1 MPVTVE
7 TGPATA
13 SPANA
18 PSAHP
23 VSATVAVRDL
33 AAFVHRQ
40 GDIHYRYTGSATA
53 LEGIG
58 AQRRAQPEREG
69 YRREVPV
76 AASVTDNGVTL
87 SIRGRIDGIDDGAG
101 VIEEYKTTRSEVAAL
116 HDHIG
121 HLHMAQLKLYAA
133 LVNGGSGEAA
143 PPRDAWRLR
152 LIYLHPDNDAAT
164 EFEETHSRDALADF
178 LAGTVADYTAWLAK
192 TAARIERRDAAL
204 GRLPFPFAEFRDSQR
219 RLARGAYRAFRDRE
233 QLLVEAPTGSGK
245 TAATVFSAL
254 RAIGHGALDRVVY
267 LTART
272 TGKQSPTETLERCI
286 LGEAQGEGVEEG
298 EGVESANRQANGQ
311 SKAQTGRIA
320 AVVLTAKRDIC
331 FNPDVPCDPACCRY
345 ASGYYDRMRPAR
357 DALLGMGLATREGI
371 ERTAEHHAVC
381 PFELSLAAAAWA
393 DVVICDYNYVFD
405 PVVRLERLSEPPFRR
420 VGLLVDEAHQLG
432 DRVRGMLSTS
442 LERSALKRA
451 LAEAPAWL
459 AKPLRAVDRALL
471 KLRRE
476 ARCAATASRDSTG
489 IPGGDPDGEE
499 YRIRQPSALLRA
511 VERLL
516 AAASEADLGPYP
528 AAREFLFDCFRFQ
541 QGDGW
546 HVPENYCHLLEV
558 TRRNIEARMVCLSP
572 AEHIDTVLRRYNGAV
587 RFSGTVSPLPLFQVM
602 HGQDESSRAARVRL
616 DWGRNLGVFIVP
628 DVSTYY
634 RDRAASRDAL
644 AGVVEAVTGAAP
656 GNYLVA
662 FPSFAY
668 LDLVVPRLSPGSTEI
683 IAQRPGMT
691 DAEKQAFI
699 QQLSTRDDTP
709 KGNGAPAA
717 SLIGAAVMGG
727 MFAESVDFDG
737 GALRGVIVVGVGLA
751 PRSLERDLI
760 GERFGA
766 NGFDVAYRQPGM
778 TRVAQAAGR
787 AVRGAGDAGVVVLV
801 DPRFPRND
809 WGAFFPPY
817 WRPERVGRR
826 DIGEAV
832 ASFWCGRDPSQG
844 EPSAGEREGDASR
857 KSEPSAGEREG
868 DTPRKRKPSAPGVRG
883 CPSQEPGARGCPSQ
897 AKTAPMAPPVGRW

>member
-7 TGPATA
+7 AGPGTLAATA
-13 SPANA
+13 PPANA
-18 PSAHP
+18 PSTHP
-23 VSATVAVRDL
+23 LSATVSVRDL
-33 AAFVHRQ
+33 AAFVHRR
-40 GDIHYRYTGSATA
+40 GDIHYRYTGSTTA

-76 AASVTDNGVTL
+76 AASVTVNGVAL
-87 SIRGRIDGIDDGAG
+87 SIRGRIDGIDDGDG
-101 VIEEYKTTRSEVAAL
+101 VIEEYKTTRSEVTAL
-116 HDHIG
+116 HAHIG

-133 LVNGGSGEAA
+133 LVNGGTGKAA
-143 PPRDAWRLR
+143 PPREAWRLR

-164 EFEETHSRDALADF
+164 RFEETHSRDALADF
-178 LAGTVADYTAWLAK
+178 LADTVADYTAWLAK
-192 TAARIERRDAAL
+192 TAARVERRNARL

-286 LGEAQGEGVEEG
+286 LGETQGEGVEKEEG
-298 EGVESANRQANGQ
+298 VAKAEGVEKAEREASEEREANGQ
-311 SKAQTGRIA
+311 TEAKTGRIA

-381 PFELSLAAAAWA
+381 PFELSLDAAAWA

-405 PVVRLERLSEPPFRR
+405 PVVRLERLSAPPFRR

-442 LERSALKRA
+442 LERASLKRA

-459 AKPLRAVDRALL
+459 GKPLRAVDRALL

-476 ARCAATASRDSTG
+476 ARDAATASRDSTG
-489 IPGGDPDGEE
+489 IPGGDPDSEE
-499 YRIRQPSALLRA
+499 YQIPEPSALLRA

-528 AAREFLFDCFRFQ
+528 ATREFLFDCFRFQ
-541 QGDGW
+541 QGYEWLD
-546 HVPENYCHLLEV
+546 PENYSHLLAA

-602 HGQDESSRAARVRL
+602 HGQDASSRAARVRL

-644 AGVVEAVTGAAP
+644 AAVVEAVTSAAS
-656 GNYLVA
+656 GNYLVT

-668 LDLVVPRLSPGSTEI
+668 LDLVVPCLRNGQEGTLSPGSIEI
-683 IAQRPGMT
+683 IAQQPGMT

-699 QQLSTRDDTP
+699 QQLSTRNGTP
-709 KGNGAPAA
+709 AGNGAPAT

-737 GALRGVIVVGVGLA
+737 GALSGVIVVGVGLA

-766 NGFDVAYRQPGM
+766 DGFDVAYRQPGM

-817 WRPERVGRR
+817 WRPVRVGRR

-832 ASFWCGRDPSQG
+832 ASFWRGR
-844 EPSAGEREGDASR
+844 EPSLV
-857 KSEPSAGEREG
+857 EP
-868 DTPRKRKPSAPGVRG
+868 
-883 CPSQEPGARGCPSQ
+883 
-897 AKTAPMAPPVGRW
+897 APMAQPVGRSSM

>member
-1 MPVTVE
+1 MPVTDE
-7 TGPATA
+7 AEAGTHA
-13 SPANA
+13 SAVP
-18 PSAHP
+18 PESAASTRP
-23 VSATVAVRDL
+23 LSATVAVRDL
-33 AAFVHRQ
+33 ATFVHRR
-40 GDIHYRYTGSATA
+40 GDIHYRYSGSATA

-76 AASVTDNGVTL
+76 TASVTDNGVTL

-116 HDHIG
+116 HAHIG
-121 HLHMAQLKLYAA
+121 YLHMAQLKLYAA
-133 LVNGGSGEAA
+133 LINGGSGEAV

-152 LIYLHPDNDAAT
+152 LIYLHPDNDTAT
-164 EFEETHSRDALADF
+164 QFEETHSRDALAGF
-178 LAGTVADYTAWLAK
+178 LADTVADYTAWLAK
-192 TAARIERRDAAL
+192 TAARIERRNARL
-204 GRLPFPFAEFRDSQR
+204 GGLPFPFAEFRDSQR

-272 TGKQSPTETLERCI
+272 TGKQSPTETLERCVM
-286 LGEAQGEGVEEG
+286 GEAQREGLDNGRGVEKAER
-298 EGVESANRQANGQ
+298 EDSAEREAN
-311 SKAQTGRIA
+311 AQTEATTGRIA

-345 ASGYYDRMRPAR
+345 AKGYYDRMRPAR
-357 DALLGMGLATREGI
+357 DALLATGLATREGI
-371 ERTAEHHAVC
+371 ERTAERHAVC
-381 PFELSLAAAAWA
+381 PFELSLDAAAWA

-405 PVVRLERLSEPPFRR
+405 PVVRLERLSAPPFKR

-442 LERSALKRA
+442 LERAALKRA
-451 LAEAPAWL
+451 LAEAPSWL
-459 AKPLRAVDRALL
+459 GKPLRAVDRALL

-476 ARCAATASRDSTG
+476 ARSAAAQCRDSEG
-489 IPGGDPDGEE
+489 IPGGDPNSEE
-499 YRIRQPSALLRA
+499 HRIPQPSALLRA
-511 VERLL
+511 LERLL

-528 AAREFLFDCFRFQ
+528 ATRDFLFDCFRFQ
-541 QGDGW
+541 EGSGW
-546 HVPENYCHLLEV
+546 HDPENYCHLLAA

-572 AEHIDTVLRRYNGAV
+572 ADHIDTVLRRYNGAV

-602 HGQDESSRAARVRL
+602 HGQDASSRAGRVRL

-634 RDRAASRDAL
+634 RDRADSRDAL
-644 AGVVEAVTGAAP
+644 AAVVGAVTSAAP

-668 LDLVVPRLSPGSTEI
+668 LDLVVSRLGACNPGSMEI

-699 QQLSTRDDTP
+699 QRLSTRDGTP
-709 KGNGAPAA
+709 AGNGAPAA
-717 SLIGAAVMGG
+717 SRIGAAVMGG

-737 GALRGVIVVGVGLA
+737 GALSGVIVVGVGLA
-751 PRSLERDLI
+751 PQSLERDLI
-760 GERFGA
+760 GERFGPD
-766 NGFDVAYRQPGM
+766 GFDVAYRQPGM

-787 AVRGAGDAGVVVLV
+787 AVRGAGDAGVVVLI

-817 WRPERVGRR
+817 WQPVQVGRR
-826 DIGEAV
+826 DIREAV
-832 ASFWCGRDPSQG
+832 ASFWRGREPSQRN
-844 EPSAGEREGDASR
+844 P
-857 KSEPSAGEREG
+857 
-868 DTPRKRKPSAPGVRG
+868 
-883 CPSQEPGARGCPSQ
+883 
-897 AKTAPMAPPVGRW
+897 APMAPPVGRSSM

>member
-7 TGPATA
+7 SGPRTRAATA

-18 PSAHP
+18 PSAHL
-23 VSATVAVRDL
+23 VVAAVAVRDL
-33 AAFVHRQ
+33 AAFVHRR

-53 LEGIG
+53 QEGIG

-69 YRREVPV
+69 YRREVRV
-76 AASVTDNGVTL
+76 AASVTENGVAL
-87 SIRGRIDGIDDGAG
+87 SIRGRLDGIDDGAG
-101 VIEEYKTTRSEVAAL
+101 VIEEYKATRSEVAAL
-116 HDHIG
+116 HAHSG

-133 LVNGGSGEAA
+133 LINDGCGEAA
-143 PPRDAWRLR
+143 PRDAWRLR
-152 LIYLHPDNDAAT
+152 LVYLHPDNDAAMR
-164 EFEETHSRDALADF
+164 FEEVHSRDALADF
-178 LAGTVADYTAWLAK
+178 FADTVADYTAWLAK
-192 TAARIERRDAAL
+192 TAIRIERRNACL

-272 TGKQSPTETLERCI
+272 TGKQSPAETLERCI
-286 LGEAQGEGVEEG
+286 LLEAQGEGVEDG
-298 EGVESANRQANGQ
+298 EGVEQAEREAIAETEA
-311 SKAQTGRIA
+311 KAGRIA

-331 FNPDVPCDPACCRY
+331 FNPDMPCDPACCRY

-357 DALLGMGLATREGI
+357 DALLGMGLATREKI
-371 ERTAEHHAVC
+371 ERAAEHHAVC
-381 PFELSLAAAAWA
+381 PFELSLDAAAWA
-393 DVVICDYNYVFD
+393 DMVICDYNYVFD
-405 PVVRLERLSEPPFRR
+405 PVVRLERLSAPPFKR

-432 DRVRGMLSTS
+432 DRVRGMLSAS
-442 LERSALKRA
+442 LERAALKRA
-451 LAEAPAWL
+451 LAEAPSWL
-459 AKPLRAVDRALL
+459 GQPLRAVDRALL

-476 ARCAATASRDSTG
+476 TRGAAAASRDSVG
-489 IPGGDPDGEE
+489 IPGGDPDSEE
-499 YRIRQPSALLRA
+499 YRMPPPSTLLRA

-516 AAASEADLGPYP
+516 AAACEADLGPYP
-528 AAREFLFDCFRFQ
+528 ATREFLFDCFRFQ
-541 QGDGW
+541 EGHGW
-546 HVPENYCHLLEV
+546 QHAENYCHLLAA
-558 TRRNIEARMVCLSP
+558 TRRNIEIRMVCLSP
-572 AEHIDTVLRRYNGAV
+572 AEHIDSVLRRYNGAV

-602 HGQDESSRAARVRL
+602 HGQDASSRAARVRL

-634 RDRAASRDAL
+634 RDRAASSDAL
-644 AGVVEAVTGAAP
+644 AAVVEAVTGAAP

-668 LDLVVPRLSPGSTEI
+668 LDLVVPRLREGALSPGSARVSLAEKRSARVSLAEKSSARVSLAEKSGATVSLAGEGRRGRTPRAEI

-691 DAEKQAFI
+691 DAEKRTFI
-699 QQLSTRDDTP
+699 QQLSTRDGTP
-709 KGNGAPAA
+709 AGNGAPAA
-717 SLIGAAVMGG
+717 SRIGAAVMGG

-766 NGFDVAYRQPGM
+766 DGFDVAYRQPGM

-787 AVRGAGDAGVVVLV
+787 AVRGAADAGVVVLV

-817 WRPERVGRR
+817 WQPVRVGRR
-826 DIGEAV
+826 DIGAAV
-832 ASFWCGRDPSQG
+832 ASFWRGRDSSQG
-844 EPSAGEREGDASR
+844 
-857 KSEPSAGEREG
+857 
-868 DTPRKRKPSAPGVRG
+868 
-883 CPSQEPGARGCPSQ
+883 
-897 AKTAPMAPPVGRW
+897 

>member
-1 MPVTVE
+1 MPVAAE
-7 TGPATA
+7 AGPGTRAVTA

-18 PSAHP
+18 ASTQPL
-23 VSATVAVRDL
+23 SATVAVRDL
-33 AAFVHRQ
+33 AAFVHRR

-58 AQRRAQPEREG
+58 AQRRAQPERES

-87 SIRGRIDGIDDGAG
+87 SIRGRIDGIDEAAG
-101 VIEEYKTTRSEVAAL
+101 VIEEYKTTRSEVAGL
-116 HDHIG
+116 HAHIG

-143 PPRDAWRLR
+143 VPRDAWQLR
-152 LIYLHPDNDAAT
+152 LIYLHPDDDAAT
-164 EFEETHSRDALADF
+164 QFEESQPRDALADF
-178 LAGTVADYTAWLAK
+178 LADTVADYTAWLAR
-192 TAARIERRDAAL
+192 TAARIELRNARL
-204 GRLPFPFAEFRDSQR
+204 GRLPFPFEEFRDSQR

-233 QLLVEAPTGSGK
+233 QLLVEAPAGSGK
-245 TAATVFSAL
+245 TAATVFSGL

-272 TGKQSPTETLERCI
+272 TGKQSPTETLERCV
-286 LGEAQGEGVEEG
+286 LGEGVEKG
-298 EGVESANRQANGQ
+298 EGVVKPETEAT
-311 SKAQTGRIA
+311 TGRVA
-320 AVVLTAKRDIC
+320 SVVLTAKRDIC
-331 FNPDVPCDPACCRY
+331 FNPDVPCDPDCCRY
-345 ASGYYDRMRPAR
+345 ARGYYDRMRPAR

-371 ERTAEHHAVC
+371 ERTAERHAVC
-381 PFELSLAAAAWA
+381 PFELSLDAAAWA

-405 PVVRLERLSEPPFRR
+405 PIVRLERLSAPPFRR

-442 LERSALKRA
+442 LERAALKRA
-451 LAEAPAWL
+451 LAEAPAL
-459 AKPLRAVDRALL
+459 LGKRLRAVDRALL

-476 ARCAATASRDSTG
+476 ARGAAAESPESTEIRG
-489 IPGGDPDGEE
+489 VDAGSEE
-499 YRIRQPSALLRA
+499 YRIPQPTALLRA

-516 AAASEADLGPYP
+516 AAASEADLGSYP
-528 AAREFLFDCFRFQ
+528 ATGEFLFDCFRFQ
-541 QGDGW
+541 EGHGW
-546 HVPENYCHLLEV
+546 YDPENYCHLLSA

-572 AEHIDTVLRRYNGAV
+572 SEHIDTVLRRYNGAV

-602 HGQDESSRAARVRL
+602 HGQDASSRAARVRL
-616 DWGRNLGVFIVP
+616 DWGRNLGVYIVP

-634 RDRAASRDAL
+634 RDRASSRDAL
-644 AGVVEAVTGAAP
+644 AAVVEAVTEAAP
-656 GNYLVA
+656 GNYLVV

-668 LDLVVPRLSPGSTEI
+668 LDLVVPRLRKTRGGISRMEI
-683 IAQRPGMT
+683 LAQRPGMT

-699 QQLSTRDDTP
+699 LRLSTRNGTP
-709 KGNGAPAA
+709 AGNGAPAA

-766 NGFDVAYRQPGM
+766 DGFDVAYRQPGM

-787 AVRGAGDAGVVVLV
+787 AVRGAADAGVVVLV

-817 WRPERVGRR
+817 WRPEQVGRR
-826 DIGEAV
+826 EIGEAV
-832 ASFWCGRDPSQG
+832 ASFWRGRDS
-844 EPSAGEREGDASR
+844 
-857 KSEPSAGEREG
+857 
-868 DTPRKRKPSAPGVRG
+868 
-883 CPSQEPGARGCPSQ
+883 SQ
-897 AKTAPMAPPVGRW
+897 ATPAPMAQPVGHW